1 VADRITTPTLVNDCR
16 ERGWSPIRVKEK
28 IPAEMQSYRAWVVW
42 RYIVRG
48 GKETKVPH
56 DPLTG
61 FRASSTDSRT
71 WRSFEEAVA
80 AYENGGYAGVGFVLS
95 SGDQYTGV
103 DLDHCRD
110 PESGEL
116 ADWAALMIE
125 RLGGYAEVSPSGR
138 GVHVIVR
145 GDLPEGTRHKVA
157 GAHGAIEAY
166 STQRFLT
173 VTGEA
178 L

>member
-1 VADRITTPTLVNDCR
+1 
-16 ERGWSPIRVKEK
+16 
-28 IPAEMQSYRAWVVW
+28 MQSYRHWVVW
-42 RYIVRG
+42 RYVERG
-48 GKETKVPH
+48 GKETKVLH
-56 DPLTG
+56 DPDSG
-61 FRASSTDSRT
+61 SRASSRDSRT